1 MVGSTTQS
9 LTHVSLSLSLSL
21 IFEEEE
27 EEEEEEAGALQPSST
42 AWRSTST
49 HAPPCYKG
57 GLFSSLYMMCVV
69 HVS

>member
-27 EEEEEEAGALQPSST
+27 EEEVGALQPSSK

-57 GLFSSLYMMCVV
+57 GLFNSLYMMCVV